1 MGVIKITFKV
11 DGMETTVEGD
21 ENKTLLDTAIENDV
35 DAPYSCR
42 GGACATCIGRL
53 KTGTVN
59 LEQNYILT
67 DSEIDEGLIITCQA
81 YPTSDE
87 ILYPNNLKKPKRII
101 IKKNSKK
108 YLINIIISRSNI
120 YKTVFLD
127 QLIIQ
132 LSKNLYL
139 F

>member
-1 MGVIKITFKV
+1 MGAIKITFKV
-11 DGMETTVEGD
+11 DGIETVFEGN
-21 ENKTLLDTAIENDV
+21 ENKTVLDAAIENDV

-53 KTGTVN
+53 KVGTVN

-87 ILYPNNLKKPKRII
+87 IYIDADDI
-101 IKKNSKK
+101 
-108 YLINIIISRSNI
+108 
-120 YKTVFLD
+120 
-127 QLIIQ
+127 
-132 LSKNLYL
+132 
-139 F
+139 

>member
-11 DGMETTVEGD
+11 DGVETSFEGD
-21 ENKTLLDTAIENDV
+21 ENKTLLDTAIENDI

-67 DSEIDEGLIITCQA
+67 DSEIDEIITCQA
-81 YPTSDE
+81 YPTSEE
-87 ILYPNNLKKPKRII
+87 I
-101 IKKNSKK
+101 
-108 YLINIIISRSNI
+108 YLDADDI
-120 YKTVFLD
+120 
-127 QLIIQ
+127 
-132 LSKNLYL
+132 
-139 F
+139 